1 MWEFTDKILDPHNGQ
16 IMYVAN
22 GPQTMSGK
30 LRSAHTTEFYSG
42 QSRSKRGYHTTAE
55 SVAGRLSRHYSESKG
70 RSQTVLSA
78 SNAPF

>member
-1 MWEFTDKILDPHNGQ
+1 MWEFTNKILDPHNGQ

-22 GPQTMSGK
+22 GPQTLSSK

-42 QSRSKRGYHTTAE
+42 HSRSKRGYHTTTE
-55 SVAGRLSRHYSESKG
+55 SVAGRLSCHHSESKG
-70 RSQTVLSA
+70 RGQSVLSA